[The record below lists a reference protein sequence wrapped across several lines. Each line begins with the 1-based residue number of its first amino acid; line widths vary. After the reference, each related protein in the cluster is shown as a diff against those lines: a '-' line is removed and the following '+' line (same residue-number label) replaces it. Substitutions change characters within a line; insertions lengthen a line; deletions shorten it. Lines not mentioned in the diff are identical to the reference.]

1 MKMKKVLLSFSLIMI
16 LCLFLG
22 VNTQAVEAKSITNK
36 PKYIK
41 SIKVDKITNAK
52 NSRGLKD
59 VTLEEFFKKINNK
72 KEEELIKKIVVGSEP
87 DSILIFKEKDK
98 ELYTLMV
105 YKSVD
110 PSNIFYNISIIFD
123 YDFTEGKLNRSLTL
137 GNYFE
142 LLNSLDETNSEALFK
157 NMFDYINNKELI
169 SQMSIYAR
177 NCIDVMFNNANELEI
192 DSILKN
198 SNDYYLESQM
208 ATNNKSCTGV
218 SLGTVRGKIECLIM
232 IDKF

>member
-1 MKMKKVLLSFSLIMI
+1 MKMKKILLSFSLIMI
-16 LCLFLG
+16 LCLSLG
-22 VNTQAVEAKSITNK
+22 VNVEAAVVKPTANK
-36 PKYIK
+36 PKDIK
-41 SIKVDKITNAK
+41 SIKVNKVINATSDKN
-52 NSRGLKD
+52 LKD
-59 VTLEEFFKKINNK
+59 ITLDQFFKKVNNK
-72 KEEELIKKIVVGSEP
+72 KEEELLKKIVVGSEP

-110 PSNIFYNISIIFD
+110 PSDIFCNISIIFD
-123 YDFTEGKLNRSLTL
+123 YDFTEGNLNRSLTL
-137 GNYFE
+137 GNYFQ

-157 NMFDYINNKELI
+157 NMLDYINNKELI
-169 SQMSIYAR
+169 SQMSTYAR
-177 NCIDVMFNNANELEI
+177 NCIDVMFNNARELEI

-208 ATNNKSCTGV
+208 ATNNNSCIGV

-232 IDKF
+232 IAKF

>member
-1 MKMKKVLLSFSLIMI
+1 MKMKKILLSFSLIMI
-16 LCLFLG
+16 LCLSLG
-22 VNTQAVEAKSITNK
+22 INTQAAEAKSITNK
-36 PKYIK
+36 PKDIK
-41 SIKVDKITNAK
+41 SIKVDKITNTK

-72 KEEELIKKIVVGSEP
+72 KEEELLVGSEP
-87 DSILIFKEKDK
+87 NSILIFKEKDK

-110 PSNIFYNISIIFD
+110 PSNIFYNISIVFD

-137 GNYFE
+137 RNYFQ
-142 LLNSLDETNSEALFK
+142 LLDSLDETNSETLFK
-157 NMFDYINNKELI
+157 NMLDYINNKELI
-169 SQMSIYAR
+169 SHMSIYAR
-177 NCIDVMFNNANELEI
+177 NCIDVMFNNANEIEI
-192 DSILKN
+192 DNILKN

-232 IDKF
+232 IAKF